1 MLPEVHAHMK
11 NLFKKEERLCNK
23 RLINALYQSGSSF
36 ILYPFK
42 VVYHATDEL
51 GVPAQVLISVPKRR
65 FKRAVDRNLLKRRIR
80 EAFRLQ
86 KNSLLYPFL
95 GEGHILLSIQYIGKT
110 IEEYDLI
117 FKRMTGLFLKLQD
130 EYSKVHLEQDN

>member
-1 MLPEVHAHMK
+1 MK